1 MSASVNE
8 NPDHLHTAS
17 SLLSVESPA
26 ASESPAAAKG
36 NLIIN
41 ADDWGRDAVTTDHT
55 LELILAG
62 RVSSGSAMLF
72 MKDSERAAGLAR
84 EHAVDT
90 GMHLNFT
97 LPFTGPG
104 CGARMKDRQNRIARF
119 LLSHRLAPVVFRP
132 DLASSFECIV
142 RTQLEEYERLY
153 GVQPQRID
161 GHHHMHLCANV
172 TLQRLLPA
180 NTIIR
185 RNFTFIGERKGFF
198 NRLYRGWQDKRLAR
212 RHRMADY
219 FFDLIPMTPGRL
231 SAFFALALDANV
243 EIETHL
249 YRDDEYE
256 FLAGPAFLEF
266 LGRVKVS
273 RGYSRC
279 FAPPCTPQV
288 SQSLSRKRMEQFAA
302 ADKVQPAVNRAQSTA
317 SKTIPHIS
325 VCICTYKRSAPL
337 LRLLEELSLQETQG
351 LFTYSVSIVDNDR
364 TGSAASVVE
373 EYAAASK
380 MQIRYMQ
387 EPNRGIARA
396 RNKVVTQTGGDYL
409 AFIDDDEFPARDWLL
424 NALLDCRRFNAD
436 GVLGPVHCV
445 FEGKPPVWVEKSQI
459 LQRKTHPGGQLVKWR
474 GSRTSNV
481 LIKHNVVL
489 GDAAPFRVDIRAGED
504 QEFFYRKTNEGHRF
518 VWSDRAIV
526 SEVIPPARCRR
537 RYIVR
542 RALLQG
548 ACESSLPEFTMRRI
562 VKSLVAVPV
571 YAVVLSFSLLLGGH
585 RFATILEKFSYHL
598 GKLLMAVGINPIH
611 EEYVSD

>member
-1 MSASVNE
+1 MSVSVND
-8 NPDHLHTAS
+8 NPEHLHAAG
-17 SLLSVESPA
+17 LPLSVESPA
-26 ASESPAAAKG
+26 ASENPVAAG
-36 NLIIN
+36 GSLIIN

-72 MKDSERAAGLAR
+72 MQDSERAAGLAR

-90 GMHLNFT
+90 GLHLNFT

-104 CGARMKDRQNRIARF
+104 CSANMKDRQNRIARF
-119 LLSHRLAPVVFRP
+119 LLSHRLAPIVYRP
-132 DLASSFECIV
+132 DLASSFEYIV

-185 RNFTFIGERKGFF
+185 RNFTFIDERKGLL
-198 NRLYRGWQDKRLAR
+198 NRLYRGWQDRQLAR

-219 FFDLIPMTPGRL
+219 FFDLIPMTPERL
-231 SAFFALALDANV
+231 SMFFALATEANV

-249 YRDDEYE
+249 YRDEEYE
-256 FLAGPAFLEF
+256 FLAGPTFLEL
-266 LGRVKVS
+266 LGGVKVS
-273 RGYSRC
+273 PRYGLC
-279 FAPPCTPQV
+279 FPPQCKLQVPQDAP
-288 SQSLSRKRMEQFAA
+288 KRTMEQFAA
-302 ADKVQPAVNRAQSTA
+302 VDKIQPVADLAQLTA

-325 VCICTYKRSAPL
+325 VCVCTYKRPAPL
-337 LRLLEELSLQETQG
+337 LRLLEELSRQETQG
-351 LFTYSVSIVDNDR
+351 MFTYSVSIVDNDR
-364 TGSAASVVE
+364 AGSAASIVA
-373 EYAAASK
+373 EYAATSK
-380 MQIRYMQ
+380 MQILYIQ
-387 EPNRGIARA
+387 EPARGIARA
-396 RNKVVTQTGGDYL
+396 RNKVVTQSVGDYL
-409 AFIDDDEFPARDWLL
+409 AFIDDDEFPAHDWLL

-436 GVLGPVHCV
+436 GVLGPVRCV
-445 FEGKPPVWVEKSQI
+445 FEGKPPAWLEKSQL
-459 LQRKTHPGGQLVKWR
+459 LQRKIHPGGQLVEWR

-481 LIKHNVVL
+481 LIKHSVVL
-489 GDAAPFRVDIRAGED
+489 GDVAPFRIDIRAGED

-548 ACESSLPEFTMRRI
+548 ACESSLPAFTLRRI
-562 VKSLVAVPV
+562 VKSIIAVPV
-571 YAVVLSFSLLLGGH
+571 YAVALPFSLLMGGH
-585 RFATILEKFSYHL
+585 RFAAILEKFSYHL